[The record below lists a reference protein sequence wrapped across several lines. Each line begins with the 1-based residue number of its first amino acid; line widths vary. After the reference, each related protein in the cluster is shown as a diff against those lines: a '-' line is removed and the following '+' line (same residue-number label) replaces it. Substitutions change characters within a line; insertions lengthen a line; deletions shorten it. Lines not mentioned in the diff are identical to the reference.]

1 MTKKHALLALALA
14 GITTSLHADDKW
26 NIEKIDISKLPP
38 PASTKGVSYEKDIKP
53 MFEASCVRCHG
64 PQKPKADL
72 RLDSR
77 EAILKGGE
85 DGKVVVAGDSKK
97 SLLVAA
103 VARVNDDVAMPPKFR
118 PRHGGPGGPGGPSG
132 GSPGN
137 PTPQGPEGAPPSGP
151 GNPGGPGGPRG
162 FGPPPKPLTPEQVSL
177 VRAWIDQGAK

>member
-1 MTKKHALLALALA
+1 MTKKHAFLALALA
-14 GITTSLHADDKW
+14 GITTSLQADDKW
-26 NIEKIDISKLPP
+26 DIEKIDVSKLPP
-38 PASTKGVSYEKDIKP
+38 PASNQGVTYEKDIRP
-53 MFEASCVRCHG
+53 LFEASCVRCHG
-64 PQKPKADL
+64 SQKPKADL

-85 DGKVVVAGDSKK
+85 DGKVVVSGNSKK

-118 PRHGGPGGPGGPSG
+118 PRHGGPGGPNGAP
-132 GSPGN
+132 PGN
-137 PTPQGPEGAPPSGP
+137 PPPQSPDGAHPSGP
-151 GNPGGPGGPRG
+151 GNQGGPGGPRG